1 MGLTFVDPESVQE
14 EVFTL
19 IGVNRDFE
27 IPPHAD
33 RHRVTMIL
41 DKFPAHA
48 RLLAIA
54 PHMHLRGRSFRFTAR
69 TTDRQEVLLDV
80 SQYDFNWQHAY
91 KFVKPLELKP
101 GLEIECVAEYDNSK
115 QNLVNPDPT
124 ATVRWGDQSWEEM
137 MVAYLE
143 VAIPRDSAQADRR
156 RETERS
162 QAAQLRAR
170 RRVTQFLKRFD
181 KNNDRRIERDELP
194 KAMARFAFE
203 RFDLDGNLVIDEA
216 EVFTT
221 ALQST
226 QQRDDR

>member
-1 MGLTFVDPESVQE
+1 
-14 EVFTL
+14 
-19 IGVNRDFE
+19 
-27 IPPHAD
+27 
-33 RHRVTMIL
+33 
-41 DKFPAHA
+41 
-48 RLLAIA
+48 
-54 PHMHLRGRSFRFTAR
+54 
-69 TTDRQEVLLDV
+69 
-80 SQYDFNWQHAY
+80 
-91 KFVKPLELKP
+91 
-101 GLEIECVAEYDNSK
+101 
-115 QNLVNPDPT
+115 
-124 ATVRWGDQSWEEM
+124 

-203 RFDLDGNLVIDEA
+203 RFDRDGNLVIDEA

-221 ALQST
+221 ALQSNP
-226 QQRDDR
+226 QRDDR